1 MEHHQ
6 LNREEKEFLKNKSL
20 TDLDNLPNPDI
31 MASEIIEN
39 IESGL
44 NSFKEIMEMINGN
57 SDE

>member
-1 MEHHQ
+1 MEHHK